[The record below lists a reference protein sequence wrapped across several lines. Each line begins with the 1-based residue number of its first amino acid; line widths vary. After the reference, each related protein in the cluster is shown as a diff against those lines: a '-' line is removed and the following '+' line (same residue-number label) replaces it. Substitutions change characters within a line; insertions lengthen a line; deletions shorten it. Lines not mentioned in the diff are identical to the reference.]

1 MGKISKILQNLQKLF
16 IYFFLFAFVFI
27 QNLFSQSTFSSERLQ
42 TALEQFIKSKFGET
56 AKPELLISLNNFK
69 FKEDDVKASISF
81 DEKQANQI
89 QHLFLSFYSENNL
102 LRTID
107 IPFRVEVLQEVVVA
121 KHDILA
127 NSIVSEN
134 DLILVSKEVTNIN
147 DILKEL
153 KKATNKLTKRRLKAG
168 EVVKE
173 NDLQNPKIIKIG
185 QNIDIV
191 VISGAVKIYST
202 ATALQDG
209 AEGDIIR
216 IRRNSDLSNI
226 VLEGKVKSDGTV
238 QINL

>member
-1 MGKISKILQNLQKLF
+1 MEKISKILQKLL

-27 QNLFSQSTFSSERLQ
+27 QNIFSQSTFSSERLQ
-42 TALEQFIKSKFGET
+42 TAVEQFIKSKFGET
-56 AKPELLISLNNFK
+56 AKIELLISLNNFK
-69 FKEDDVKASISF
+69 FKENDVKASISF
-81 DEKQANQI
+81 DEQQANQI
-89 QHLFLSFYSENNL
+89 QHLFLSFYSDNDL

-107 IPFRVEVLQEVVVA
+107 IPFRVKVLQKVVVA

-127 NSIVSEN
+127 NSIISEN
-134 DLILVSKEVTNIN
+134 DLILVSKEVTNVN

-153 KKATNKLTKRRLKAG
+153 KTATNKLTKRRLKAG

-209 AEGDIIR
+209 AEGDTIR
-216 IRRNSDLSNI
+216 VRRNTDLSDI
-226 VLEGKVKSDGTV
+226 VLKGTVKLDGTV

>member
-1 MGKISKILQNLQKLF
+1 MEKISKILQKLL

-27 QNLFSQSTFSSERLQ
+27 QNIFSQSTFSSERLQ
-42 TALEQFIKSKFGET
+42 TAVEQFIKSKFGET
-56 AKPELLISLNNFK
+56 AKIELLISLNNFK
-69 FKEDDVKASISF
+69 FKENDVKASISF
-81 DEKQANQI
+81 DEQQANQI
-89 QHLFLSFYSENNL
+89 QHLFLSFYSDNDL

-107 IPFRVEVLQEVVVA
+107 IPFRVKVLQKVVVA

-127 NSIVSEN
+127 NSIISEN
-134 DLILVSKEVTNIN
+134 DLILVSKEVTNVN

-153 KKATNKLTKRRLKAG
+153 KTATNKLTKRRLKAG

-209 AEGDIIR
+209 AEGDTIR
-216 IRRNSDLSNI
+216 VRRNTDLSNI
-226 VLEGKVKSDGTV
+226 VLKGTVKLDGTV